1 MADNTILIFKCLN
14 PECGKPVKL
23 RRPQK
28 SGIYP
33 VTCPHCKTQ
42 KKLNL
47 KGLDSFQTDNSTTP
61 PSGNPSESTL
71 DNSNKP
77 VITLKENFICDEVY
91 KFQCPHCGKQEL
103 GINSHKPG
111 HKEFVCPL
119 CKGKIAAEV
128 RAKTH
133 VVVADGDSIMLT
145 KGKLTLL
152 RRGWLNKDYPLGLG
166 SHTIGRFDTDQM
178 SDISI
183 KNDSSMSRRS
193 IKIDVVQSPKGFIF
207 KLTVLKSTNPVLHNN
222 VELSTGETVSLNF
235 GDSIILGRTRFRF
248 DKDI

>member
-1 MADNTILIFKCLN
+1 MADNTVLIFKCLN
-14 PECGKPVKL
+14 PDCGKPVKL

-47 KGLDSFQTDNSTTP
+47 KGLDSFQSANSTTP
-61 PSGNPSESTL
+61 PSGNSSESTL

-111 HKEFVCPL
+111 HKEFACPL

-128 RAKTH
+128 RAKTL
-133 VVVADGDSIMLT
+133 VVEADGDSIMLT

-166 SHTIGRFDTDQM
+166 SQTIGRFDSDQM

-207 KLTVLKSTNPVLHNN
+207 KLTVLKATNPVLHNN
-222 VELSTGETVSLNF
+222 VALSTGETVSLNF
-235 GDSIILGRTRFRF
+235 GDNIVLGKTRFRF

>member
-1 MADNTILIFKCLN
+1 MADNSILIFKCLN
-14 PECGKPVKL
+14 PECGKMVKL

-33 VTCPHCKTQ
+33 ITCPHCKTQ

-47 KGLDSFQTDNSTTP
+47 KGLDAFLPGDN
-61 PSGNPSESTL
+61 NPKSDEKQNVSQI
-71 DNSNKP
+71 DNSNKLI
-77 VITLKENFICDEVY
+77 VNLKDDFICDEVY
-91 KFQCPHCGKQEL
+91 KFMCPHCGKQEL

-111 HKEFVCPL
+111 HKEFSCPL

-128 RAKTH
+128 RAKTR
-133 VVVADGDSIMLT
+133 VIDIDGDSIQLT

-152 RRGWLNKDYPLGLG
+152 RKGWLNKDYPLGLG
-166 SHTIGRFDTDQM
+166 SHTIGRFDSELM

-207 KLTVLKSTNPVLHNN
+207 KLTVLKATNPVLHNN
-222 VELSTGETVSLNF
+222 VALTTGETICLNF
-235 GDSIILGRTRFRF
+235 GDTIILGKTRFHF

>member
-1 MADNTILIFKCLN
+1 MTDNTILIFKCLN
-14 PECGKPVKL
+14 PDCGMPVKL

-47 KGLDSFQTDNSTTP
+47 KGLDSFQADDNTTASSGSPLESSLNNTD
-61 PSGNPSESTL
+61 
-71 DNSNKP
+71 KP
-77 VITLKENFICDEVY
+77 VVTLKDNFICGEVY
-91 KFQCPHCGKQEL
+91 KFACPHCGKQEL

-111 HKEFVCPL
+111 HKEFTCPL

-133 VVVADGDSIMLT
+133 VVEVDGDSIMLT
-145 KGKLTLL
+145 NGKLTLL
-152 RRGWLNKDYPLGLG
+152 RRGWLNKDYPLKLG
-166 SHTIGRFDTDQM
+166 SHTIGRFDSDQM

-183 KNDSSMSRRS
+183 KNDSCMSRRS
-193 IKIDVVQSPKGFIF
+193 IKIDVVQSPKGFLF
-207 KLTVLKSTNPVLHNN
+207 KLTVLKATNPVLHNN
-222 VELSTGETVSLNF
+222 MALSIGDTVSLNF
-235 GDSIILGRTRFRF
+235 GDSIVLGKTRFRF

>member
-14 PECGKPVKL
+14 PDCGKPVKL

-47 KGLDSFQTDNSTTP
+47 KGLDSFQSENNTTYSSSNSP
-61 PSGNPSESTL
+61 ESSL
-71 DNSNKP
+71 DNSDKS

-91 KFQCPHCGKQEL
+91 NFQCPHCGKQEL

-111 HKEFVCPL
+111 HKEFACPL

-133 VVVADGDSIMLT
+133 VVESDVDSIMLT

-166 SHTIGRFDTDQM
+166 THTIGRFDSEQM

-193 IKIDVVQSPKGFIF
+193 IKIDVVQSPKGFLF
-207 KLTVLKSTNPVLHNN
+207 KLTVLKATNPVLHNN
-222 VELSTGETVSLNF
+222 VALSTGETVSLNF
-235 GDSIILGRTRFRF
+235 GDGIVLGKTRFRF

>member
-1 MADNTILIFKCLN
+1 MSDNTMLIFKCLN
-14 PECGKPVKL
+14 PDCGKPVKL
-23 RRPQK
+23 HRPQK

-33 VTCPHCKTQ
+33 VTCPHCKAQ
-42 KKLNL
+42 KKLKL
-47 KGLDSFQTDNSTTP
+47 KGLDSFQSENSTTP
-61 PSGNPSESTL
+61 PSRDSMERTP

-77 VITLKENFICDEVY
+77 VIALKEDFVCDEIY

-111 HKEFVCPL
+111 YKEFVCPL
-119 CKGKIAAEV
+119 CKGKIATEV
-128 RAKTH
+128 RAKTN
-133 VVVADGDSIMLT
+133 VIEADGDSIILT

-166 SHTIGRFDTDQM
+166 SYTIGRFDSDLM

-183 KNDSSMSRRS
+183 KNDNSMSRRS
-193 IKIDVVQSPKGFIF
+193 IRIDVVQSPKGFLF
-207 KLTVLKSTNPVLHNN
+207 KLTVMKATNPVLHNN
-222 VELSTGETVSLNF
+222 VALTTGETVSLNF
-235 GDSIILGRTRFRF
+235 GDSIVLGKTRFRF

>member
-14 PECGKPVKL
+14 PDCGKMVKL

-47 KGLDSFQTDNSTTP
+47 KGLDAFLSENNDAELSGNST
-61 PSGNPSESTL
+61 ESSI

-77 VITLKENFICDEVY
+77 VVILKDDFICDEVY
-91 KFQCPHCGKQEL
+91 KFMCPHCGKQEL
-103 GINSHKPG
+103 GINSHSPG
-111 HKEFVCPL
+111 HKEFACPL
-119 CKGKIAAEV
+119 CKGKIAADV

-133 VVVADGDSIMLT
+133 VIDTDGDSIQLI

-152 RRGWLNKDYPLGLG
+152 RKGWLNKDYSLGLG
-166 SHTIGRFDTDQM
+166 SHTIGRFDSDQL

-207 KLTVLKSTNPVLHNN
+207 KLTVLKATNPVLHNN
-222 VELSTGETVSLNF
+222 VALSCGETVSLNF
-235 GDSIILGRTRFRF
+235 GDSIILGKTKFRF

>member
-1 MADNTILIFKCLN
+1 MADNSILIFKCLN
-14 PECGKPVKL
+14 PECGKMVKL

-33 VTCPHCKTQ
+33 ITCPHCKTQ

-47 KGLDSFQTDNSTTP
+47 KGLDAFLPDDNTP
-61 PSGNPSESTL
+61 KSDEKQNVSQI

-77 VITLKENFICDEVY
+77 IVNLKDDFICDEVY
-91 KFQCPHCGKQEL
+91 KFMCPHCGKQEL

-111 HKEFVCPL
+111 HKEFSCPL

-128 RAKTH
+128 RAKTR
-133 VVVADGDSIMLT
+133 VIDIDGDSIQLT

-152 RRGWLNKDYPLGLG
+152 RKGWLNKDYPLGLG
-166 SHTIGRFDTDQM
+166 SHTIGRFDSELM

-193 IKIDVVQSPKGFIF
+193 IKIDVVQSPKGFMF
-207 KLTVLKSTNPVLHNN
+207 KLTVLKATNPVLHNN
-222 VELSTGETVSLNF
+222 VALTTGETICLNF
-235 GDSIILGRTRFRF
+235 GDIIILGKTRFRF